1 MVILKQSSP
10 LTAFGLFEELEMQ
23 RIEDDKIRTKLRL
36 GEIERLIRKHRILI
50 PAPSR
55 PSLVALCEDGTFET
69 AGGKVTKFGWLV
81 YEDSFWKWVRSLDG
95 D

>member
-1 MVILKQSSP
+1 MKI
-10 LTAFGLFEELEMQ
+10 EMK
-23 RIEDDKIRTKLRL
+23 RTDDANFRVKLRL
-36 GEIERLIRKHRILI
+36 GEIERLIRKHRIMV

-81 YEDSFWKWVRSLDG
+81 YEDSFWRWVRSLDEREAA
-95 D
+95 